1 MSLTIMIASIDDLL
15 VPGTVLSTS
24 HHNDDDGGGGGTHQA
39 FCQCV
44 LCSVLNTLHACVSSS
59 SQQIYSD
66 IITSISQWGN

>member
-1 MSLTIMIASIDDLL
+1 MSLTVMIAYIDDLL

-24 HHNDDDGGGGGTHQA
+24 HHNDDDGGGGGAHQA

-44 LCSVLNTLHACVSSS
+44 LRSVLNTLHAYVSSS

-66 IITSISQWGN
+66 IISISQWGN